1 MMNRT
6 GADNR
11 RRALAAAAAMMC
23 ILVAAGCSGDGGK
36 PNASASGD
44 GAGVSKTV
52 TANLAKYSARMDP
65 TYTAPAYSAAAA
77 RGKTVWWVPTDTS
90 NPFIAVVG
98 QNLKDALASQGVK
111 LTVCDGKNNPVDAN
125 NCIGQAISQQASAIQ
140 VDGFLP
146 KVYSQQLASAAAAK
160 IPVFSGA
167 AQDASEPLAEGLTGQ
182 SSQAFKLAGMLL
194 SDWVVKHS
202 GGSAKSL
209 FVSVPDVAGAG
220 QELEAYKKEMA
231 QECPGCKVIDKGV
244 TLANWA
250 TDIAPTT
257 SAALIGNPSLSYV
270 VPAFDPMTQ
279 FTDPAIKQ
287 AGKASSVTVATVNG
301 SVQPMQDLKDGSV
314 VGVEIGLDLNALGY
328 IEADLILRALTGQP
342 QPSTFP
348 VAPVRVFDT
357 TNIGELTL
365 SEQAQAD
372 GSWYTIT
379 PGATKEFFTKLW
391 RG

>member
-1 MMNRT
+1 MTNRT

-11 RRALAAAAAMMC
+11 RRTLAAAAAMTC
-23 ILVAAGCSGDGGK
+23 VLAAVGCSSGGGG
-36 PNASASGD
+36 PNASASSG
-44 GAGVSKTV
+44 GAGVSESV
-52 TANLAKYSARMDP
+52 TANLARYSARIDP

-98 QNLKDALASQGVK
+98 QNLKDALASQGVEMK
-111 LTVCDGKNNPVDAN
+111 VCDGKNNPVDAN

-146 KVYSQQLASAAAAK
+146 EVYSQQLASAAAAK

-167 AQDASEPLAEGLTGQ
+167 AQDASEPLAAGLTGQ
-182 SSQAFKLAGMLL
+182 SSQPFKLGGMLL
-194 SDWVVKHS
+194 ADWVAKKS
-202 GGSAKSL
+202 GGSGESL

-220 QELEAYKKEMA
+220 QELEEYKKEMA
-231 QECPGCKVIDKGV
+231 QECPGCKVVDKGV

-257 SAALIGNPSLSYV
+257 SAALVGNPSLSYV

-287 AGKASSVTVATVNG
+287 AGKASSVTVATFNG

-314 VGVEIGLDLNALGY
+314 VGVEIGIDLNALGY
-328 IEADLILRALTGQP
+328 IEADLILRALSGQP

-348 VAPVRVFDT
+348 VAPVRVFDS

-365 SEQAQAD
+365 SAGAQAD
-372 GSWYTIT
+372 GSWYTNT

>member
-1 MMNRT
+1 MTNRT
-6 GADNR
+6 DVDNR
-11 RRALAAAAAMMC
+11 RRALVTAAAMTC
-23 ILVAAGCSGDGGK
+23 ILVAAGCSSGGK
-36 PNASASGD
+36 PNVSASGD

-52 TANLAKYSARMDP
+52 IANLAEYSARTDP
-65 TYTAPAYSAAAA
+65 TYAAPAYSATAA

-125 NCIGQAISQQASAIQ
+125 NCIGQAISQQTSGIQ

-146 KVYSQQLASAAAAK
+146 EVYSQQLARAASAK

-182 SSQAFKLAGMLL
+182 SSQAFKLAGKLL
-194 SDWVVKHS
+194 ADWVIKHS
-202 GGSAKSL
+202 GGSGTSL
-209 FVSVPDVAGAG
+209 FISVPDVAGAG
-220 QELEAYKKEMA
+220 QELDGYRKEMA

-257 SAALIGNPSLSYV
+257 SAALVGNPSLSFV
-270 VPAFDPMTQ
+270 VPAFDPMVQ

-301 SVQPMQDLKDGSV
+301 SVQPMQDLKGGSV
-314 VGVEIGLDLNALGY
+314 VGVEIGVDLNALGY
-328 IEADLILRALTGQP
+328 IEADLIMRALTGQP

-348 VAPVRVFDT
+348 VAPVRVFDS

-365 SEQAQAD
+365 SEQSQAD
-372 GSWYTIT
+372 GSWYTNT